1 MSETDD
7 SWRSRIDKIKKILNL
22 NLNPSYVSPVS
33 VAKQT
38 KSKLSSLFDR
48 FWLDEINA
56 TNIGSDGED
65 HNKHRFYKSIKSS
78 FKIEAYLEFIS
89 NHV

>member
-33 VAKQT
+33 VAKQI

-65 HNKHRFYKSIKSS
+65 RNKHRFYK
-78 FKIEAYLEFIS
+78 
-89 NHV
+89 